1 MFRLA
6 CWAALLALPG
16 LALADVTASDV
27 EDCIS
32 RNLPEESGV
41 LEFSVR
47 VRDREGGFTDSA
59 AELLWIRPGEGGLSR
74 VVLRVTRPEKT
85 RGTSVLMI
93 EREGDDP
100 DLFVY
105 LPAISKVKRVRK
117 SRLKGALFG
126 TDFSYE
132 DFERVQGLAQK
143 TEVEKKEDFDLDG
156 RPVWVLEARPSDRGS
171 SEYSRIVTYV
181 DQEFCLP
188 LRMEFVDWK
197 QGLRKVL
204 SSDPAGVR
212 REGTRF
218 LPADFVMR
226 DLRDG
231 TETQVT
237 VHSVDIDPGL
247 AEEQFTKQ
255 ALPVATRAVPAA
267 PAP

>member
-1 MFRLA
+1 MFRRAFCAL
-6 CWAALLALPG
+6 LLALPG
-16 LALADVTASDV
+16 LAWAEVDASDV
-27 EDCIS
+27 EECVS

-41 LEFSVR
+41 LDFSLR
-47 VRDREGGFTDSA
+47 VRDREGGFTESA
-59 AELLWIRPGEGGLSR
+59 AELLWIRPGEGLSR
-74 VVLRVTRPEKT
+74 VVLRVTQPEKT
-85 RGTSVLMI
+85 RGTSVLVV
-93 EREGDDP
+93 EREDDDP

-117 SRLKGALFG
+117 GRLKGSLLG

-143 TEVEKKEDFDLDG
+143 THVELTDDFEVDG
-156 RPVWVLEARPSDRGS
+156 RPVWVLEARPEDRRS

-197 QGLRKVL
+197 QQLRKVL
-204 SSDPAGVR
+204 SSDANGVR
-212 REGTRF
+212 RDGPRF
-218 LPADFVMR
+218 LPSGFVMR
-226 DLRDG
+226 DLRDR

-237 VHSVDIDPGL
+237 VRSIAIDPGL
-247 AEEQFTKQ
+247 AEDQFTKQ
-255 ALPVATRAVPAA
+255 ALPVAARPVPAA

>member
-6 CWAALLALPG
+6 FCALLLALPSLG
-16 LALADVTASDV
+16 RAEVDASDV
-27 EDCIS
+27 EACVS
-32 RNLPEESGV
+32 RNLPEASGV
-41 LEFSVR
+41 LDFSLR

-59 AELLWIRPGEGGLSR
+59 AELRWIRPEEGLSR
-74 VVLRVTRPEKT
+74 VVLRVTQPEKT
-85 RGTSVLMI
+85 RGTSVLVV
-93 EREGDDP
+93 EREDDDP

-117 SRLKGALFG
+117 SRLKGSLFG

-143 TEVEKKEDFDLDG
+143 TSVELKGDFELDG
-156 RPVWVLEARPSDRGS
+156 RTTWVLEARPENRKS

-197 QGLRKVL
+197 QDLRKVL
-204 SSDPAGVR
+204 SSDPSGVR
-212 REGTRF
+212 RDGSRF
-218 LPADFVMR
+218 LPAGFVMR
-226 DLRDG
+226 DLRDR

-237 VHSVDIDPGL
+237 VRSFVIDPEL
-247 AEEQFTKQ
+247 PENQFTRQ
-255 ALPVATRAVPAA
+255 ALPVSSRPVPAA
-267 PAP
+267 AAP